1 MTFSSATILSLEID
15 EFISKRSTVD
25 VSQMPLLVI
34 QEMKSEFINKDKE
47 SSTHLKHQ
55 GGLNPKHS
63 DFISHV
69 HVVHPCFLQLY
80 VAKELHLHPHYSIAP
95 TDLDLFR
102 SHCFQ
107 VLEDEH
113 DYIEYTADQS
123 YLTGSFLQIWNGG
136 SPEFRRVAQFF
147 FNMDLEKKMYPMFD
161 DPRPIKNAR
170 NNTQINGGFTGV
182 SQKKNPG
189 SGVHE
194 AKPQLLQHTEDFADH
209 MAEMSNLARELKLDF
224 VETLENAVNDD
235 LLNLFHRT
243 IHDDSL
249 FVGCTAG
256 LYTNH
261 LQYLLMHVDSQNA
274 KQDGHNVQ
282 MVASAIFL
290 GHDTQTKRVFF
301 AVYGRECCNN
311 Y

>member
-34 QEMKSEFINKDKE
+34 QEMKSEFINVDKE

-136 SPEFRRVAQFF
+136 SPEFRRVAQYF
-147 FNMDLEKKMYPMFD
+147 FNIGF
-161 DPRPIKNAR
+161 RKN
-170 NNTQINGGFTGV
+170 IV
-182 SQKKNPG
+182 P
-189 SGVHE
+189 
-194 AKPQLLQHTEDFADH
+194 
-209 MAEMSNLARELKLDF
+209 
-224 VETLENAVNDD
+224 
-235 LLNLFHRT
+235 
-243 IHDDSL
+243 
-249 FVGCTAG
+249 
-256 LYTNH
+256 
-261 LQYLLMHVDSQNA
+261 
-274 KQDGHNVQ
+274 NVQ
-282 MVASAIFL
+282 RRRRPRSPS
-290 GHDTQTKRVFF
+290 TNQERPQ
-301 AVYGRECCNN
+301 
-311 Y
+311 